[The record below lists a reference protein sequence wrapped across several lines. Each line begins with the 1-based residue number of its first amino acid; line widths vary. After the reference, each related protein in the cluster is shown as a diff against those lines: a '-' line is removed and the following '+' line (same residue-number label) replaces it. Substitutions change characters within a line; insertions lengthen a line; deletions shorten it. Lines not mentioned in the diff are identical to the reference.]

1 MRLPHCAI
9 KTFDNQLS
17 RVKLVLN
24 SFFQYRTFGRK
35 SVEKSIMIYV
45 LTILW
50 FFGTIFYCAQ
60 ELSKYYASI
69 LYSDLYVQFQSHYFI
84 FESKKESFQFTI

>member
-1 MRLPHCAI
+1 
-9 KTFDNQLS
+9 
-17 RVKLVLN
+17 
-24 SFFQYRTFGRK
+24 
-35 SVEKSIMIYV
+35 MIYV

-60 ELSKYYASI
+60 ELSKYYADF
-69 LYSDLYVQFQSHYFI
+69 LYSESIVQFQSHYFI